1 MKKKPTFERAFKD
14 LLDYE
19 EDQKRLFHIAGA
31 DCIGLQL
38 KIENILD
45 IDLVNNIAAV
55 KTLKEANKLAEK
67 AEKAIQKEEDL
78 FDKMIAKEKKR
89 LEAEYGETYDYPLW
103 EYGGFN

>member
-14 LLDYE
+14 LLEYE

-38 KIENILD
+38 KIDNVLD
-45 IDLVNNIAAV
+45 IDLIDHIPAV
-55 KTLKEANKLAEK
+55 KKLKEAYRLAEN
-67 AEKAIQKEEDL
+67 AEKAIQQEEDR